1 MDLKDLFIDHFW
13 QLTEKLSLLLLLKVD
28 STQYHVKS
36 LPSGAQTELT
46 PDVAEVVL
54 VIPEVPIDFASA
66 LFFRARFLQQG
77 HQEKHL
83 TKPFINV
90 LKTRMP
96 SSRMR
101 TAR

>member
-1 MDLKDLFIDHFW
+1 MHRKNNRYYASLDLI
-13 QLTEKLSLLLLLKVD
+13 EVN
-28 STQYHVKS
+28 STQYQAKS

-54 VIPEVPIDFASA
+54 VIPEVPTDFASA
-66 LFFRARFLQQG
+66 MYFRARFLQQG

-90 LKTRMP
+90 LKKK
-96 SSRMR
+96 
-101 TAR
+101 